1 MKVFF
6 LLFLCC
12 VVQVSAE
19 SKDKLTDEEY
29 QQLRSVVLEQ
39 YSHIPIQAV
48 EKADEYLVLYKDQY
62 TLSQNLRMHYTK
74 AYFLIASEQFEA
86 AFSVLSECKILAD
99 ELNDPN
105 LTYYYY
111 SYLAGILD
119 TLESYQLSLETY
131 LKGMKYAEKTKDKRM
146 IAQAQNNI
154 GHVLIKFSQFEQ
166 AKAYIDKF
174 YQYGLSVNNLSYI
187 ATALNNLGD
196 ISLGLGDLIQA
207 KIHFL
212 ESLAIRKEE
221 NYINASSWS
230 HYNLGRVYLLTKEY
244 SKAINHLQKSID
256 IRVKYKLELES
267 LKPQVT
273 LAEVYMQMQNYQ
285 AALPL
290 INHIIEEANKLNN
303 YRLASDGYDLLRR
316 YHVSQNELLPA
327 MQASDRY
334 VETKLALMERKA
346 STALMHYVAEAD
358 LHSKEMD
365 NMALRK
371 ENELIGQQAQAK
383 QTQLILLLSLGG
395 TIILIILFFARTLSN
410 KNKRLNATIDELQK
424 TQQDLIEADK
434 MSAMTTLVSG
444 IAHQLNTP
452 LSVVITANSIM
463 RERLHSIE
471 NKLKRKSLN
480 LQSFEQYI
488 SEAKSILDLS
498 EKNSDKTAELVQR
511 FKLISAELEGSKVSS
526 FELKLFI
533 LEKLKLIASQY
544 QQLLSVEVT
553 GAEVQVLNYPE
564 VLFKVL
570 EQLVKN
576 STEHKPENTENL
588 LAKVEINIKADN
600 IDIIYTDNGQGINE
614 QIRSRIFDPFFTTKG
629 MQKSLGLGLN
639 IAYNSVLH
647 LMQGKLHC
655 PPSESGACFIIE
667 IPKTIDNISEEPA

>member
-1 MKVFF
+1 M
-6 LLFLCC
+6 
-12 VVQVSAE
+12 QVCAE
-19 SKDKLTDEEY
+19 NIDKLTDEEY
-29 QQLRSVVLEQ
+29 QQLRSVVLNQ
-39 YSHIPIQAV
+39 YSKTPIKAA
-48 EKADEYLVLYKDQY
+48 EKADEYLSLYKDRFS
-62 TLSQNLRMHYTK
+62 LSQNLRMHYTK
-74 AYFLIASEQFEA
+74 AYFLIGSEQFEA
-86 AFSVLSECKILAD
+86 AYSVLSKCKMLA
-99 ELNDPN
+99 EQLNEPK

-111 SYLAGILD
+111 SYLAGMLD
-119 TLESYQLSLETY
+119 TLESYELSLETY
-131 LKGMKYAEKTKDKRM
+131 LKGVKYAEKANDEGM
-146 IAQAQNNI
+146 VAQAQNNI
-154 GHVLIKFSQFEQ
+154 GHVLIKFGQYE
-166 AKAYIDKF
+166 KARFYIDKF
-174 YQYGLSVNNLSYI
+174 HQYGLSVNSQGYI
-187 ATALNNLGD
+187 ATALNNLGE
-196 ISLGLGDLIQA
+196 IALGQGDLTQA
-207 KIHFL
+207 KIYFL
-212 ESLAIRKEE
+212 ESLAIRKNE
-221 NYINASSWS
+221 NHTRASSWS
-230 HYNLGRVYLLTKEY
+230 HYNLGKVYLETKEY
-244 SKAINHLQKSID
+244 SKAIPHLQKSID
-256 IRVKYKLELES
+256 IRVEFKLELDS

-273 LAEVYMQMQNYQ
+273 LAEVYMQMQNYP
-285 AALPL
+285 AALPI
-290 INHIIEEANKLNN
+290 INIIIEGANKLNN

-316 YHVSQNELLPA
+316 YHVSQNDLVSA
-327 MQASDRY
+327 MQASDHF
-334 VETKLALMERKA
+334 VENKLALMERKA

-358 LHSKEMD
+358 LHSKEID
-365 NMALRK
+365 NIALRK
-371 ENELIGQQAQAK
+371 ENELISQQAQAK
-383 QTQLILLLSLGG
+383 QTQLIMMLSLGLI
-395 TIILIILFFARTLSN
+395 IILIVLFFIRKLSK
-410 KNKRLNATIDELQK
+410 KNIKLNTTIDELQK

-544 QQLLSVEVT
+544 QQFLSVEVT

-576 STEHKPENTENL
+576 STEHKPDNTENL
-588 LAKVEINIKADN
+588 LAKVEINLKDDN
-600 IDIIYTDNGQGINE
+600 IDIIYTDNGQGISE

-655 PPSESGACFIIE
+655 PPSTAGACFIIE